1 MINSWSIPHFKV
13 FFKPQWIF
21 IFLTPLTPIMGGH
34 KVKPFLF
41 SKSTLYY
48 TQMKGMTQE
57 IIFMELSSS
66 SNLILAGFNCIITIL
81 PLPAYRIWNLHIFFC
96 YRLLL
101 FVLTALYMIGYISNE
116 NLDSLAIKTEVKARF
131 SFLALIC
138 YKDAG
143 APVWGG
149 SWGEAKL

>member
-1 MINSWSIPHFKV
+1 MNFYIFDPLDPCYGGVEKYN
-13 FFKPQWIF
+13 FFS
-21 IFLTPLTPIMGGH
+21 
-34 KVKPFLF
+34 

-81 PLPAYRIWNLHIFFC
+81 PLPAYRIWNSHFFFSC
-96 YRLLL
+96 RLLL

-116 NLDSLAIKTEVKARF
+116 NLDSLAIKAEVKAWF
-131 SFLALIC
+131 SSWPLFATKMLE
-138 YKDAG
+138 
-143 APVWGG
+143 PQFGG
-149 SWGEAKL
+149 EGGPGGAKLNFFLKFVPRGM

>member
-1 MINSWSIPHFKV
+1 
-13 FFKPQWIF
+13 
-21 IFLTPLTPIMGGH
+21 
-34 KVKPFLF
+34 
-41 SKSTLYY
+41 
-48 TQMKGMTQE
+48 MTQE

-131 SFLALIC
+131 SFLALIF

-143 APVWGG
+143 ASVWGG
-149 SWGEAKL
+149 GGKAMIFLKVCTQRDAISTVSIVDNAGQKIPAFWKIDLIWRRGKKWL

>member
-1 MINSWSIPHFKV
+1 MRKKWKKLITSLIQMINSWSIPHFKV
-13 FFKPQWIF
+13 FLKPQWIF
-21 IFLTPLTPIMGGH
+21 IFLTPLTPFMGGGR
-34 KVKPFLF
+34 
-41 SKSTLYY
+41 SKSTIFPPKITLYY

-81 PLPAYRIWNLHIFFC
+81 PLPAYRIWNFHIFFC

-116 NLDSLAIKTEVKARF
+116 NLDSLAIKTGVKARF
-131 SFLALIC
+131 SIFW
-138 YKDAG
+138 
-143 APVWGG
+143 P
-149 SWGEAKL
+149 

>member
-1 MINSWSIPHFKV
+1 MINSWFIPHFKV
-13 FFKPQWIF
+13 FLSPNE
-21 IFLTPLTPIMGGH
+21 FLNFWPPRPLLWGGGQ
-34 KVKPFLF
+34 KVQFFF

-143 APVWGG
+143 TSVWVGG
-149 SWGEAKL
+149 